1 MKQILTILIF
11 VFLPIYTKQI
21 SSVIKDPFEYFKKL
35 ARDSQTYSQ
44 CNRIPPFKAQLDS
57 SFFDIDLRRWDR
69 TKNPPPVHRSLEA
82 FVQLDTL
89 RQSTYFSHILQGH
102 NQANVPGILYFYLS
116 ATAQL
121 HALKQLSLTHGKSLD
136 TIQTVRYAFDSNE
149 VFRVPW
155 YKVGGSFINFER
167 PFGIYAFS
175 MDSPEHIS
183 INDIGVGPFATND
196 YTLRFFE
203 HHNHVYNNPLKM
215 FRNYDEYFHALI
227 QTWLTR
233 SRSDQDDSADWGKE
247 TKEFNDLLKHGE
259 YFPLPYRSVPKPVRT
274 DITERQSGFNPVFP
288 YADHVYD
295 YYRDPNYYR
304 FARGWFL
311 NQTQSESN
319 QYMLTYGVL
328 PDRIQRNFLLPM
340 FEQSRWSGPYLFCPL
355 NSYEWLVSSIQPI
368 WATNHFNYK
377 NRAAFENNH
386 RYNYA
391 GVTNVE
397 LAYTHLD
404 VNQCPGEHI
413 RNFYANTA
421 ACSRNTF

>member
-1 MKQILTILIF
+1 
-11 VFLPIYTKQI
+11 
-21 SSVIKDPFEYFKKL
+21 
-35 ARDSQTYSQ
+35 
-44 CNRIPPFKAQLDS
+44 
-57 SFFDIDLRRWDR
+57 
-69 TKNPPPVHRSLEA
+69 
-82 FVQLDTL
+82 
-89 RQSTYFSHILQGH
+89 
-102 NQANVPGILYFYLS
+102 ILYFYLS
-116 ATAQL
+116 AAAQL
-121 HALKQLSLTHGKSLD
+121 HTLKQLSLVYGKSLD

-175 MDSPEHIS
+175 IDSPEHLS
-183 INDIGVGPFATND
+183 INDIGVGPSATND

-203 HHNHVYNNPLKM
+203 HYYHIHNNPIKI

-233 SRSDQDDSADWGKE
+233 VRSDQDDLADWGKE
-247 TKEFNDLLKHGE
+247 TKEFNDLLKHGT
-259 YFPLPYRSVPKPVRT
+259 YFPLPYRSVPKPSRS
-274 DITERQSGFNPVFP
+274 DITTKQSELNPVFP
-288 YADHVYD
+288 YADLVYD

-304 FARGWFL
+304 YARGWFL

-319 QYMLTYGVL
+319 QYMLTYAVL
-328 PDRIQRNFLLPM
+328 PDRMQRNFLLPM
-340 FEQSRWSGPYLFCPL
+340 FEQSRWTGPYIYCPL

-377 NRAAFENNH
+377 NQAIFQTNR

-397 LAYTHLD
+397 LAYTQLN

-413 RNFYANTA
+413 RNVYANSA
-421 ACSRNTF
+421 VCDRNAFVSSLEIHLLINHLIIVLSDIYQTVH